1 MRGGHETV
9 INNDNIK
16 SFVKA
21 YLYKKSYLLPDDLK
35 NKPIG
40 KWDVSRVT
48 DMSELFKEREYFNE
62 DISQWNVSNVTN
74 MAQMFYQAK
83 SFNQPIGEWNVSNVT
98 NMVSMFFGADSFNQP
113 IGEWNVS
120 NVTNM
125 NGMFGKKFNQPIG
138 DWNVSNVTN
147 MGFMFSGAE
156 SFNQPIGEWNVSNV
170 TNMGR
175 MFQGAR
181 YFNQPIGDW
190 NVSNVTNMLRM
201 FFAAQSFNQ
210 PIGEWNV
217 SNVTDMY
224 EMFKGALSFNQNLNK
239 WNIINNIDIGNPFAG
254 SAMVPSNYPNPSSL
268 ELLEPIEITSDYL
281 KQLGYSKQAI
291 EFILDKK
298 KMDDDNFISYVG
310 EIEDKTGIDY
320 KDPIYYTLMIDPV
333 QASDGKIYERGSIIE
348 IINSTRISPLTRTQL
363 EKKIISADER
373 RKQINKLINK
383 YLDDKEYEKD
393 RPKRLKTYGRMITR
407 RGQLE
412 PIMEAEALPRRASP
426 SPKQNTFQ
434 RNQPLPRVPE
444 PTYLS
449 VPRLVEKS
457 LQKPKT
463 KTRTKRSRS
472 VPPRVPRGGKTRK
485 IKKH

>member
-1 MRGGHETV
+1 
-9 INNDNIK
+9 
-16 SFVKA
+16 
-21 YLYKKSYLLPDDLK
+21 
-35 NKPIG
+35 
-40 KWDVSRVT
+40 
-48 DMSELFKEREYFNE
+48 
-62 DISQWNVSNVTN
+62 
-74 MAQMFYQAK
+74 
-83 SFNQPIGEWNVSNVT
+83 
-98 NMVSMFFGADSFNQP
+98 
-113 IGEWNVS
+113 
-120 NVTNM
+120 
-125 NGMFGKKFNQPIG
+125 
-138 DWNVSNVTN
+138 
-147 MGFMFSGAE
+147 
-156 SFNQPIGEWNVSNV
+156 
-170 TNMGR
+170 
-175 MFQGAR
+175 
-181 YFNQPIGDW
+181 
-190 NVSNVTNMLRM
+190 
-201 FFAAQSFNQ
+201 
-210 PIGEWNV
+210 
-217 SNVTDMY
+217 
-224 EMFKGALSFNQNLNK
+224 MFKGALSFNQNLNK

-383 YLDDKEYEKD
+383 YLHDKEYEKD
-393 RPKRLKTYGRMITR
+393 RPMRLKTYGRMR
-407 RGQLE
+407 HGKLE

-426 SPKQNTFQ
+426 SPKQKTFQ
-434 RNQPLPRVPE
+434 RNQPLPDISRVPE

-449 VPRLVEKS
+449 VPRLVKKS

-463 KTRTKRSRS
+463 NTKPRTKRSRS
-472 VPPRVPRGGKTRK
+472 VPRGGKTRK